1 MGRVALTQFI
11 THARTRLRALRD
23 EWETIAQMA
32 PAPLVPGLQP
42 DIRALLQ
49 LLQELGDGLTALP
62 HSPAVGLE
70 HPGPVLRPFPEPAEE
85 SDPPVPD

>member
-1 MGRVALTQFI
+1 MALTQFI

-23 EWETIAQMA
+23 EWETIAQME

-42 DIRALLQ
+42 EIRALLQ

-62 HSPAVGLE
+62 HQPAVSLAN
-70 HPGPVLRPFPEPAEE
+70 PGPVLRPFPESAGE
-85 SDPPVPD
+85 SDAPVPD